1 MVAFP
6 PGRSGWAYNFY
17 MATHLNE
24 GDKAPNFSG
33 LDQNGIK
40 VSLKDYLGKKVV
52 LYFYPEDDTPTCTVQ
67 ACNLRDNFSALK
79 ATGYEVIGVSPDS
92 VESHKKFKNKFQLP
106 FTLIADP
113 KHAIIEKYGVWGEK
127 VLYGHKH
134 MGIYRTTFVIDEKGI
149 IKKIFRRPRNKA
161 HAEEIIK
168 L

>member
-1 MVAFP
+1 
-6 PGRSGWAYNFY
+6 

-24 GDKAPNFSG
+24 GEKAPNFSG
-33 LDQNGIK
+33 LDQNGIR

-52 LYFYPEDDTPTCTVQ
+52 LYFYPGDDTPTCTVQ
-67 ACNLRDNFSALK
+67 ACNLRDNFSTLK
-79 ATGYEVIGVSPDS
+79 ATGYEVIGVSPDD

-106 FTLIADP
+106 FTLVADP